1 MTIAPTKPGYAG
13 GSIFLESNGN
23 ATNSNTT
30 VLESGTYSTY
40 IAEKRGAHRPDHFDM
55 LTERS
60 EADACDNSKAST
72 TANYCNTTVC
82 TTKDFVMGCSDI
94 SIALQR
100 QLWSYWQHPGFC
112 PDRLQDWTPPT
123 H

>member
-1 MTIAPTKPGYAG
+1 MTTAPTKPGYAG
-13 GSIFLESNGN
+13 GTNIFLESNNGN

-30 VLESGTYSTY
+30 VLENGTYDTY
-40 IAEKRGAHRPDHFDM
+40 IAEKRGAHRPDRFDM

-82 TTKDFVMGCSDI
+82 TTKDLYLDVLTF
-94 SIALQR
+94 L
-100 QLWSYWQHPGFC
+100 
-112 PDRLQDWTPPT
+112 
-123 H
+123 